1 MSGITLSK
9 ASSMTQ
15 LIIGANVSAMNLCEM
30 KTFQAFNSTNAYVVC
45 VFYVS
50 CLLILWTL
58 SKCYCVKCSRISQIS
73 GSYLLQ
79 GSAATH
85 LRYDG
90 QCFTKFVANF
100 SENTTVK
107 NCESILKI
115 GQHKRMYGGTVF
127 FDSRC
132 TRVIHF
138 WKWSVFWP
146 HLHTSFRLV
155 PTSVTLNDHDRRN
168 NPYFALFHRIR

>member
-127 FDSRC
+127 FWLTVYKSYTLLKMVRFLASLAYELSIG
-132 TRVIHF
+132 TNIGYLE
-138 WKWSVFWP
+138 WP
-146 HLHTSFRLV
+146 W
-155 PTSVTLNDHDRRN
+155 P
-168 NPYFALFHRIR
+168 A